1 MAINRL
7 KRAFGLLSP
16 RKYNFC
22 IWSQYQ
28 CLFSQNV
35 YEQRYESKVQTRYL
49 QNGAYAR
56 LKNIQLG
63 YTFPTQIINKLHMQ
77 KLRVYVS
84 AENVLTITSLP
95 SGFDPETTYSSYS
108 DGNSGKLIRY
118 KQLEGGNLAASK
130 IRNLE
135 CPSYEICLIDYG
147 CGKFNRKYILWS
159 NILDLRSRGIN
170 IARTARRL
178 GVSRNTVRHLQSLS
192 LEEVLQ
198 HKERHYKLHAYE
210 QAVASLLTSFPPF
223 PAAALAT
230 TCGNIIRTFRTSA
243 RRPSTI
249 MSSSSGRSTIF
260 LRPDNHRSH
269 SPKEWEPGPSY
280 T

>member
-1 MAINRL
+1 MDAAN
-7 KRAFGLLSP
+7 
-16 RKYNFC
+16 
-22 IWSQYQ
+22 
-28 CLFSQNV
+28 
-35 YEQRYESKVQTRYL
+35 
-49 QNGAYAR
+49 
-56 LKNIQLG
+56 
-63 YTFPTQIINKLHMQ
+63 
-77 KLRVYVS
+77 
-84 AENVLTITSLP
+84 LT
-95 SGFDPETTYSSYS
+95 E
-108 DGNSGKLIRY
+108 
-118 KQLEGGNLAASK
+118 
-130 IRNLE
+130 
-135 CPSYEICLIDYG
+135 
-147 CGKFNRKYILWS
+147 KYILWS

-198 HKERHYKLHAYE
+198 QKNGI
-210 QAVASLLTSFPPF
+210 TSSMPTSRPSHPFLSVSPPF
-223 PAAALAT
+223 PAVVLAT

-249 MSSSSGRSTIF
+249 MSSSSGRSTTF

>member
-1 MAINRL
+1 MHS
-7 KRAFGLLSP
+7 F
-16 RKYNFC
+16 
-22 IWSQYQ
+22 
-28 CLFSQNV
+28 
-35 YEQRYESKVQTRYL
+35 
-49 QNGAYAR
+49 
-56 LKNIQLG
+56 NI
-63 YTFPTQIINKLHMQ
+63 FPLHLPIGNSCA
-77 KLRVYVS
+77 LRVLFFERNLPVYCFVS
-84 AENVLTITSLP
+84 RFYP
-95 SGFDPETTYSSYS
+95 Y
-108 DGNSGKLIRY
+108 
-118 KQLEGGNLAASK
+118 EGGNLAASK